1 LTSIRLDS
9 ILALPC
15 PILVH
20 SVSGNEVKL
29 DWSWTSPDPAS
40 FEISRNG
47 VLVGVTNST
56 SFNDSPN
63 LIGTSNYQVQTILG
77 DRILES
83 PCQSPSVAATIE
95 SLPTELEQ
103 GPSSVAGLGLGL
115 VYAIIGILLFVAS
128 ILRRSD

>member
-1 LTSIRLDS
+1 MPLSGSIDVSLLVTDESGATNLTSIRLDS
-9 ILALPC
+9 IPALPC

-29 DWSWTSPDPAS
+29 DWSSTSPDPAS

-77 DRILES
+77 DRI
-83 PCQSPSVAATIE
+83 
-95 SLPTELEQ
+95 
-103 GPSSVAGLGLGL
+103 
-115 VYAIIGILLFVAS
+115 
-128 ILRRSD
+128 

>member
-1 LTSIRLDS
+1 MVSHLVYLK
-9 ILALPC
+9 LPR
-15 PILVH
+15 
-20 SVSGNEVKL
+20 K
-29 DWSWTSPDPAS
+29 
-40 FEISRNG
+40 ISRLQFQG
-47 VLVGVTNST
+47 Y
-56 SFNDSPN
+56 
-63 LIGTSNYQVQTILG
+63 YQVQTILG

-115 VYAIIGILLFVAS
+115 VYATIGILLFVAS